1 MKTKNWI
8 LEFRETQHFWKLV
21 KINEAWNVCL
31 REFGS
36 DFHKQQ
42 LLPTHFL
49 PPVHSLRSYLGSVL
63 ICASFCMSFDYLQ
76 LKTNTKTRGHAQ
88 GHLSSVQCACLLSIF
103 YISLLTWGIDVFSC
117 VKLFTRQ
124 GHLGVTLSSRSK
136 YFPSVV
142 RNQSSTQWPGD
153 KVMIVWRQPKAWP
166 GALLCFRPTDG
177 KLGTF
182 FLCSDH
188 FVYKWL
194 WGSITVSS
202 TSTWLSFYQMSTGQ
216 VDIQSSR
223 LLFLNGLIYSNP
235 RTNVRIHPQPHEV
248 CFLIARVLCPLT
260 KKLRTDK
267 FSQN

>member
-1 MKTKNWI
+1 
-8 LEFRETQHFWKLV
+8 
-21 KINEAWNVCL
+21 
-31 REFGS
+31 
-36 DFHKQQ
+36 
-42 LLPTHFL
+42 
-49 PPVHSLRSYLGSVL
+49 
-63 ICASFCMSFDYLQ
+63 
-76 LKTNTKTRGHAQ
+76 
-88 GHLSSVQCACLLSIF
+88 
-103 YISLLTWGIDVFSC
+103 
-117 VKLFTRQ
+117 
-124 GHLGVTLSSRSK
+124 
-136 YFPSVV
+136 
-142 RNQSSTQWPGD
+142 
-153 KVMIVWRQPKAWP
+153 MIVWRQPKAWP

-248 CFLIARVLCPLT
+248 CFLIERVLCPLT

-267 FSQN
+267 LSQNQICLYQFYRRWSKWQKNKMTRCWWPGDIQRKCLRGGCDATF